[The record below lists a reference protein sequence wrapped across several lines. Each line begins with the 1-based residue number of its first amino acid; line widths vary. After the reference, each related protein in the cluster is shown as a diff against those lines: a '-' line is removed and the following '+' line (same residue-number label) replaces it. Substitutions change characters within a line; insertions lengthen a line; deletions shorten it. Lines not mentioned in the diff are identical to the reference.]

1 MAAAHPP
8 PSPTRAGLTATS
20 LCLAGVFLALTA
32 VSVLTGRAVDEVRA
46 LVIESSA
53 SFVPLSG
60 RLTLVASDRVEE
72 GLVRYVDDGL
82 ATSVLPAVAALDVF
96 ALEPIVLIAGG
107 YDRGVDY
114 HPLATAIATRLAPTM
129 LLIMGAAGERIG
141 EMVRELNPTLK
152 QSPFESMDEAVQLGR
167 TFLERGGVV
176 LLSPGAPSFDRYKN
190 WEERS
195 HDFTRAVQQRTA

>member
-1 MAAAHPP
+1 
-8 PSPTRAGLTATS
+8 
-20 LCLAGVFLALTA
+20 
-32 VSVLTGRAVDEVRA
+32 LTGRPIEEVRA
-46 LVIESSA
+46 LVIESSVA
-53 SFVPLSG
+53 FVPLSG

-72 GLVRYVDDGL
+72 GLIRYVDDGL
-82 ATSVLPAVAALDVF
+82 ATSVLPAVAALEVF

-129 LLIMGAAGERIG
+129 LLTMGEAGARIG
-141 EMVRELNPTLK
+141 ELVRALNPALA
-152 QSPFESMDEAVQLGR
+152 QSPFDSMDDAVHLGR
-167 TFLERGGVV
+167 TFLVRGGIV

-195 HDFTRAVQQRTA
+195 HDFTRAVQQRTL